1 MKRIKESKLFFKE
14 GNSDKVYEVD
24 LSEVG
29 PDQYTVNFR
38 YGRRGSPLKE
48 GSKTATPVSLAAAQ
62 VLFDSLELEKRKK
75 GYQSESEM
83 FQPLPTV
90 ATNTDAPP
98 ATRQEAIL
106 RRISALANGQTEFK
120 TAWKPS
126 RVFWRAGVL
135 RITEAAPFLI
145 RLVDRGDDMQRY
157 AVLWALG
164 RMADPQATRTL
175 QICATNGK
183 YSDKIRRIASEGL
196 LHVLTGP
203 DRHEF
208 LQTLLAKLPDEPRQ
222 ALFDNKPDALTT
234 LLRESVLD
242 TSATEYPILETLYA
256 LAIDYPAAR
265 PALITILREIPLKPG
280 TFRHVRHLLK
290 AAELRDDF
298 EVMGL
303 LAYRFERGSPFF
315 NNPRYYWYD
324 DSDDKKDPSV
334 YVAAIAQKLKIR
346 AELRKPDSRLAYSD
360 RTRDYLKRRMSRAL
374 QSLGKDQNTGYV
386 RLATAILVSYENQTD
401 YREPYEVREWQW
413 VQNTNGRGGNY
424 ITISR
429 QFPAYADAML
439 MNRIL
444 YGNSTR
450 LEPLATRWRFRQEAT
465 TPVIP
470 TPAETAPGSVFG
482 SFFTRIGNLLNRNPA
497 PADITTSQP
506 DKSEI
511 TAPSS
516 IVVHEESYPELWD
529 QMPQA
534 YVTLLMRARVDAIHQ
549 FAYQNLRLHPDYTT
563 LANRMAIPLIR
574 QLLESAFEIP
584 ARWAVEL
591 IRDRPSANTDPEL
604 IRLLIQSTFA
614 DARKLG
620 LQWLGQ
626 QWPTFGSDSSLI
638 QELVFSP
645 FSDVRDW
652 IDGQLSL
659 HPLTSEQQQLLIGRT
674 VAALQLSTTN
684 DPETNELIRSA
695 TNVLLRHTAGA
706 LPTLSQTVVSELLA
720 IPVEATQA
728 FAVRLLI
735 LKNAQPT
742 SAVLSALLTSPYAD
756 VRQAGEDLFAGIHPN
771 LSPDSDYGKELVHN
785 LIPALIRKELYEG
798 QHEAIGNLIQRQ
810 MQPYLSAVDKTTALR
825 LIYAH
830 FRPAQETGL
839 LVLRNH
845 IPAESLTMRQIV
857 ALGNHELLAVR
868 HYAGQIVQQN
878 PARTRYELTEAIGL
892 LDANWADT
900 REMAMTLF
908 RQLCDENDWTPET
921 LVGLADS
928 VRPDIQA
935 FGRELISRFFTDEH
949 GPEYLLKLSQ
959 HPTADMQLFATNY
972 LQQYATDQPE
982 RLRALAFYFRSVL
995 ARVGR
1000 GRIAKI
1006 RVFVLLEQ
1014 ESVKSYDNAL
1024 FVSQL
1029 LTDISATAAIGD
1041 KATCIQILNRIRA
1054 AFPEL
1059 PSPLTL
1065 HSNLTEHD
1073 SQLQIQW

>member
-29 PDQYTVNFR
+29 PNQYTVNFR
-38 YGRRGSPLKE
+38 YGRRGSTLKE
-48 GSKTATPVSLAAAQ
+48 GSKTATPVAMAAAL

-90 ATNTDAPP
+90 ATNTDTPP

-106 RRISALANGQTEFK
+106 RRISGLANGQTEFK
-120 TAWKPS
+120 TNWKPS
-126 RVFWRAGVL
+126 RVIWRAGVL
-135 RITEAAPFLI
+135 RLTETVPFLI
-145 RLVDRGDDMQRY
+145 RLVDRGDDLQRY

-175 QICATNGK
+175 QICATNGN
-183 YSDKIRRIASEGL
+183 YSDKVRRIAAEGL

-203 DRHEF
+203 DKHEL
-208 LQTLLAKLPDEPRQ
+208 LQTLLTKLPDALRQ
-222 ALFDNKPDALTT
+222 TLFDNKPDALTIG
-234 LLRESVLD
+234 LRELVLD
-242 TSATEYPILETLYA
+242 SPANDYSILETLYA

-265 PALITILREIPLKPG
+265 PALLSLLRDIPLKPG
-280 TFRHVRHLLK
+280 HFRHVRHLLK
-290 AAELRDDF
+290 VAELRDDF

-315 NNPRYYWYD
+315 NKPRYYWYG

-374 QSLGKDQNTGYV
+374 KTLGNDQNTGYV
-386 RLATAILVSYENQTD
+386 RLATAILVSYDNQTD
-401 YREPYEVREWQW
+401 YREHYELSEWQW
-413 VQNTNGRGGNY
+413 VQNARGRGGNY
-424 ITISR
+424 QQITR
-429 QFPAYADAML
+429 QFPAYADALL

-450 LEPLATRWRFRQEAT
+450 LEPLATRWRFREEAT
-465 TPVIP
+465 
-470 TPAETAPGSVFG
+470 
-482 SFFTRIGNLLNRNPA
+482 NPA
-497 PADITTSQP
+497 IS
-506 DKSEI
+506 
-511 TAPSS
+511 AP
-516 IVVHEESYPELWD
+516 VVREESYPELWD

-574 QLLESAFEIP
+574 QLLESALEIP

-591 IRDRPSANTDPEL
+591 IRDRPGANTDPEL
-604 IRLLIQSTFA
+604 IRLLIRSTFA
-614 DARKLG
+614 EARQLG
-620 LQWLGQ
+620 LQWLEQ
-626 QWPTFGSDSSLI
+626 QWATFRNDSSLI

-645 FSDVRDW
+645 FSEVRDW
-652 IDGQLSL
+652 IDGQLSR
-659 HPLTSEQQQLLIGRT
+659 HPLTPEQQQLLIGRT
-674 VAALQLSTTN
+674 VAALHMLTTN
-684 DPETNELIRSA
+684 NVQTNELIRSA
-695 TNVLLRHTAGA
+695 TTILLHHTADA
-706 LPTLSQTVVSELLA
+706 LPNLSQTVVSELLA

-735 LKNAQPT
+735 LKNTQPT
-742 SAVLSALLTSPYAD
+742 SAVLSALLTSPYD
-756 VRQAGEDLFAGIHPN
+756 GVRQAGEDLFAGIVPK
-771 LSPDSDYGKELVHN
+771 LGPDSDYGKELVHN

-810 MQPYLSAVDKTTALR
+810 MQPYLNAVDKVTALR

-845 IPAESLTMRQIV
+845 IPAENLTMRQIV
-857 ALGNHELLAVR
+857 ALCNHELLDIR
-868 HYAGQIVQQN
+868 HYAGQIVGQN
-878 PARTRYELTEAIGL
+878 PARTRYELSEVIGL

-1006 RVFVLLEQ
+1006 RVFALLEG
-1014 ESVKSYDNAL
+1014 ESIKSYGNAL

-1029 LTDISATAAIGD
+1029 LADISATAAIGD
-1041 KATCIQILNRIRA
+1041 KATCIQILNRIRG